1 MKNEYLDLF
10 LTFARIGGL
19 TFGGGYAMLPILQRE
34 VVEKRG
40 WATENEL
47 TDYYAI
53 GQCTPGIIAVNVA
66 TFIGNKRKGVLGGI
80 IATFGVVFPSLVI
93 ITLIAAFLQN
103 FADLEIVK
111 HAFAGVR
118 VGVCVLVF
126 NAVVKLW
133 KKAVIDIPTG
143 IIFALVL
150 LVTVF
155 LDVSPVILVVAAGIA
170 GIIVQGTR
178 KAVKK

>member
-1 MKNEYLDLF
+1 MKNEYIDLF

-47 TDYYAI
+47 SDYYAI

-150 LVTVF
+150 LVAVF